1 MTSLIKQF
9 ERLIEKIPV
18 LGVIF
23 MITNRATKR
32 IMTENL
38 SFLAGGVAFYSLL
51 SAFPAMTA
59 LVSLYGLIAEIDD
72 VQRQLS
78 AVEPFFPADA
88 YLILS
93 EQLNA
98 IATQSNTNLSI
109 AMLIGLFVTFFSAA
123 RGIKAML
130 AAMNIVY
137 NVRET
142 RRWLRRNVLA
152 YMFTVG
158 AIASMAAAIFTIVA
172 IPVLLHFLKLPEFIA
187 DQVALVR
194 WLILGGGIWFGLA
207 LLFRYGP
214 NRTPK
219 HWFSML
225 IGAGVS
231 TLLWILVSAAFSTF
245 VELFPSFND
254 VYGSLSAIIVLM
266 FWFYLTAYTILA
278 GSAVNVVI
286 EEYFDI

>member
-1 MTSLIKQF
+1 MTSIIKQF
-9 ERLIEKIPV
+9 EEMIQKIPV
-18 LGVIF
+18 LGVF
-23 MITNRATKR
+23 LTLLNRIRQR
-32 IMTENL
+32 IMTEDL

-59 LVSLYGLIAEIDD
+59 LVSLYGLVAEIDD
-72 VQRQLS
+72 VQRQLV

-93 EQLNA
+93 AQLNN
-98 IATQSNTNLSI
+98 IALQSNTNLSI
-109 AMLIGLFVTFFSAA
+109 AMVVGLIITFFSAA

-137 NVRET
+137 NVKET
-142 RRWLRRNVLA
+142 RRWFRKNLIA

-158 AIASMAAAIFTIVA
+158 AITSMAAAIFTIVA
-172 IPVLLHFLKLPEFIA
+172 IPIIIHLLRLPEIVA
-187 DQVALVR
+187 DQVGYIR
-194 WLILGGGIWFGLA
+194 WLILGGAVWFGLA

-219 HWFSML
+219 RWISML
-225 IGAGVS
+225 TGAAVS
-231 TLLWILVSAAFSTF
+231 TILWVLVSAGFSAF
-245 VELFPSFND
+245 VEYFPSFNE
-254 VYGSLSAIIVLM
+254 VYGSLSAIVVLM